1 MTPSASGVP
10 PKRQMAGPSPTA
22 PSEQFRDDPAASCV
36 SPHEWKPPRERR
48 APPLPAA
55 ASAPPGAAPLGTG
68 APRGDLPQ
76 PEGQLQPQE
85 GVGCPANTPQP
96 HFAPHF
102 LIGPV
107 GSGQTAGS
115 RERWQLGSSWGP
127 SWSPTNR
134 TDVRV
139 SRAAPGGGGRQ
150 AAGRK
155 TSPGRHAGGPRPR
168 APCVSAQPPTQKA
181 TCQSLHIRA
190 PWKRRGTRTGGG
202 GQACG
207 GQAGSSGNP
216 RGALMRPVGH
226 EPRCV

>member
-1 MTPSASGVP
+1 MTPTASGVP
-10 PKRQMAGPSPTA
+10 PKRQVAGPSPTA

-68 APRGDLPQ
+68 APCGDLPQ

-134 TDVRV
+134 TDVRA

-155 TSPGRHAGGPRPR
+155 TSPGRHTLV
-168 APCVSAQPPTQKA
+168 AP
-181 TCQSLHIRA
+181 
-190 PWKRRGTRTGGG
+190 
-202 GQACG
+202 
-207 GQAGSSGNP
+207 
-216 RGALMRPVGH
+216 GH
-226 EPRCV
+226 GHPA